1 MTALSP
7 CPVCAATDAAPIL
20 SLPQMPVFCNLL
32 WPDQEGARRAPRGDI
47 ELGFCRQCGHIYNLV
62 FDADLMAYTQAYENS
77 LHFSPRFQSYASDLA
92 RSLVERY
99 DLHGK
104 DIIEIGSGQGDFLR
118 MLCALGDNRGV
129 GFDPSYVAEPAA
141 DTGPDV
147 TFVRDYYTEQ
157 YADHPAD
164 FIYSRHVLE
173 HLEQPRELVETLQ
186 SRPEIVVF
194 SEVPN
199 ADFMLAHTALWDVIY
214 EHYSYFGHLSLSR
227 LFSDQGFRILRLD
240 TTFGGQFLCLEATP
254 DQDAASLE
262 GGERLRQQTP
272 TLAEMGDAVNRFAHN
287 SRALLAEWRERLE
300 AVKRAGRR
308 VVVWGAGSKG
318 VTFLNLLSR
327 DGPIE
332 FVVDINPRKHG
343 MTIAGAGQAIVPP
356 DFLRE
361 YRPDVV
367 LVMNRNYAEEI
378 AEMVGEMGLEPE
390 FWFV

>member
-1 MTALSP
+1 MTALSS
-7 CPVCAATDAAPIL
+7 CPVCAAAETEPIL

-32 WPDQEGARRAPRGDI
+32 WPDREEARRAPRGDI
-47 ELGFCRQCGHIYNLV
+47 ELGFCRQCGHIYNLA
-62 FDADLMAYTQAYENS
+62 FDAELMAYDQAYENS
-77 LHFSPRFQSYASDLA
+77 LHFSPRFQSYASALA

-99 DLHGK
+99 DLQGK

-129 GFDPSYVAEPAA
+129 GFDPSYVAEASVES
-141 DTGPDV
+141 GPDV
-147 TFVRDYYTEQ
+147 SFVQDYYSEQ
-157 YADHPAD
+157 YADRPVD

-173 HLEQPRELVETLQ
+173 HLEQPRKLVETLR
-186 SRPEIVVF
+186 SLPEIVVF
-194 SEVPN
+194 AEVPN

-214 EHYSYFGHLSLSR
+214 EHYSYFGQRSLSR

-254 DQDAASLE
+254 EQDAAP
-262 GGERLRQQTP
+262 RQRRQTP
-272 TLAEMGDAVNRFAHN
+272 ALTAMASATTRFGQN
-287 SRALLAEWRERLE
+287 SRTLLVEWRGRLE
-300 AVKRAGRR
+300 AVQRSGRR
-308 VVVWGAGSKG
+308 AVVWGAGSKG

-332 FVVDINPRKHG
+332 FVVDINPRKQG
-343 MTIAGAGQAIVPP
+343 MYIAGAGQAIVPP
-356 DFLRE
+356 AFLRD
-361 YRPDVV
+361 YRPDIV
-367 LVMNRNYAEEI
+367 LVMNRNYAGEI

>member
-1 MTALSP
+1 MTTLSP
-7 CPVCAATDAAPIL
+7 CPVCAATDITPIL

-32 WPDQEGARRAPRGDI
+32 WPDQEGARNAPRGDI

-62 FDADLMAYTQAYENS
+62 FDAELMAYIQAYENS

-104 DIIEIGSGQGDFLR
+104 DIVEIGSGQGDFLR

-129 GFDPSYVAEPAA
+129 GFDPSYVAESTDDA
-141 DTGPDV
+141 GPDV
-147 TFVRDYYTEQ
+147 TFVRDYYSEQ
-157 YADHPAD
+157 YADRPVD

-173 HLEQPRELVETLQ
+173 HLEQPRKLVAILR
-186 SRPEIVVF
+186 SLPEIVAF

-199 ADFMLAHTALWDVIY
+199 ADFMLEHTALWDVIY
-214 EHYSYFGHLSLSR
+214 EHYSYFGRLSLSR
-227 LFSDQGFRILRLD
+227 LFGDQGFRILRLD
-240 TTFGGQFLCLEATP
+240 TTFGEQFLCLEATP
-254 DQDAASLE
+254 AQ
-262 GGERLRQQTP
+262 
-272 TLAEMGDAVNRFAHN
+272 GDASHHPPQMPILTEMNDAVSRFAQN
-287 SRALLAEWRERLE
+287 SRALLADWRERLE
-300 AVKRAGRR
+300 EIKRSGRR
-308 VVVWGAGSKG
+308 AVVWGAGSKG

-332 FVVDINPRKHG
+332 FIVDINPRKHG
-343 MTIAGAGQAIVPP
+343 MCIAGVGQTIVPP

-361 YRPDVV
+361 YRPDTV

-378 AEMVGEMGLEPE
+378 AEMVDEMGLEPE
-390 FWFV
+390 FLFV